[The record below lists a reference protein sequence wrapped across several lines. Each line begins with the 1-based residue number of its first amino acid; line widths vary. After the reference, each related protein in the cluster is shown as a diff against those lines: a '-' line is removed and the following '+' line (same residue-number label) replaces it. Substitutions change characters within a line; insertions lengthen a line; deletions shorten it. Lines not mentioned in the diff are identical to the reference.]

1 MPVHHGSWPVNRRV
15 RGVESNT
22 TARTRY
28 GRSFRRSGSK
38 SLTLTLTLTL
48 TLFWF
53 FPLRPR
59 LPLVGWGSAIL
70 STSKSVV
77 RSIWID
83 AGPSNTALAVNRR
96 LKAADPLSSRCI
108 NFPSP
113 ACGSMQVLLTEIVST
128 YAESLF
134 LRHLEQ

>member
-1 MPVHHGSWPVNRRV
+1 V

-48 TLFWF
+48 SWF
-53 FPLRPR
+53 FPLRRR
-59 LPLVGWGSAIL
+59 LPLAVWESAIL
-70 STSKSVV
+70 STSRSVV

-83 AGPSNTALAVNRR
+83 AGPNNTALAVTGASEPPTR
-96 LKAADPLSSRCI
+96 SQ
-108 NFPSP
+108 F
-113 ACGSMQVLLTEIVST
+113 GVST
-128 YAESLF
+128 FSPQAVAVCKCC
-134 LRHLEQ
+134 